1 MSSPEQTT
9 GEPPAEGGFQYLVKN
24 PYLFGVAL
32 VHLFP
37 FRDALSKYTDTY

>member
-9 GEPPAEGGFQYLVKN
+9 GEPPAKGGFQYLVKN

-32 VHLFP
+32 VRLSP
-37 FRDALSKYTDTY
+37 FHDALNQAY